1 MEAYMKNI
9 IKLLISIIICQAA
22 GLIGSFFTRP
32 NIPTW
37 YAALKKPS
45 IASPNW
51 VFAPVWTILFLLMG
65 IALYLIWRQGLN
77 NPSVRSAFII
87 FILQLIINIL
97 WSVIFFY
104 FMFPLG
110 GFVIIIALWLLILLT
125 IIHFYSISRAAGIL
139 LMPYLLW
146 VSFASVLN
154 FMLWRLNI

>member
-1 MEAYMKNI
+1 MKNI

-22 GLIGSFFTRP
+22 GIIGSFFTRP

-37 YAALKKPS
+37 YATLKKPG
-45 IASPNW
+45 IAPPNW
-51 VFAPVWTILFLLMG
+51 VFAPVWTILFLLMA

-77 NPSVRSAFII
+77 NPSVRTAFMV

-110 GFVIIIALWLLILLT
+110 GFVVIIALWLLILVT
-125 IIHFYSISRAAGIL
+125 VIHFYNISRVAGIL
-139 LMPYLLW
+139 LLPYLLW